1 MIDGRS
7 TKRTRKPS
15 ISKCLVNNSRSALLA
30 AIEIHN
36 KPVFKYR
43 YEVCVLLIIN
53 AWELLLKAYIHKY
66 MKHVRLFRK
75 DGTTKPFNECLECV
89 SGELGN
95 SFLSSYHSLA
105 LLYKHRN
112 SIAHFYSEE
121 MDVIIFSLL
130 KPNVLFYSRFIKQH
144 FKIDLAA
151 ETGLIL
157 LPIGFTKPYSPVD
170 FISNRSSM
178 ADSPTVLKEFIADIV
193 SSTKSLLDAEIEEPI
208 IVDFKIS
215 LINEKRVKNADII
228 AGINNQLPNTPFFTV
243 QSKPNTFKV
252 TDDDPNVPTVRIT
265 RDKANA
271 DGILL
276 HEELSDG
283 LFAEINNVIDAN
295 RLLAGNSAVFILG
308 EKIYFRIYAER
319 HHVVNDPQTLYML
332 ANSALSEIY
341 SPFLYW
347 VLKLPPN
354 YVAQLIFDFMERMR
368 SPHVRALIKLSS
380 LLSVNI
386 LEWLFNCFD
395 NKWRKHPQPPDYYW
409 TIKGMLETRK
419 TSADFILSTLQ
430 MSAGS
435 SLSVPGEPKGLPL
448 HRLLAD
454 DRLAND
460 FLTQSCMR
468 MFAGKKQYRP
478 SSRALDLIC
487 HAKQLQEIGLKVEQ
501 EMTRSIR
508 WHRFLEKLTLHDDQ
522 KNTEHE

>member
-1 MIDGRS
+1 MNNERS

-15 ISKCLVNNSRSALLA
+15 IRRCLVNNSRSALLA

-36 KPVFKYR
+36 KPIFKYR
-43 YEVCVLLIIN
+43 YEVCVLLLIN

-66 MKHVRLFRK
+66 MKHVRLFLK
-75 DGTTKPFNECLECV
+75 DGTTKPFDECLECV
-89 SGELGN
+89 SSELGN
-95 SFLSSYHSLA
+95 SFLPTYHSLA

-130 KPNVLFYSRFIKQH
+130 KPNVLFYSRFIKQY
-144 FKIDLAA
+144 FKIDLAL

-178 ADSPTVLKEFIADIV
+178 ADSSIVLKNFIADIV
-193 SSTKSLLDAEIEEPI
+193 SSTKLLLDAGIEDPI

-243 QSKPNTFKV
+243 QSKPNTLKV
-252 TDDDPNVPTVRIT
+252 TDDPNALAVRIT
-265 RDKANA
+265 HDKANT

-276 HEELSDG
+276 HEELSEG
-283 LFAEINNVIDAN
+283 LFDEINNVVDAN
-295 RLLAGNSAVFILG
+295 RLLAGNSGAFVLG
-308 EKIYFRIYAER
+308 EKVYFRIYAER
-319 HHVVNDPQTLYML
+319 HHVANVPQTLYLL

-341 SPFLYW
+341 SPFFHW
-347 VLKLPPN
+347 VLKLSPN
-354 YVAQLIFDFMERMR
+354 NVAQLIFDFMEHIR

-386 LEWLFNCFD
+386 LEWLFSCFD
-395 NKWRKHPQPPDYYW
+395 NKWQNHPQPPDYYF
-409 TIKGMLETRK
+409 TIKRMLKIRK
-419 TSADFILSTLQ
+419 TSADARLSTLQ

-435 SLSVPGEPKGLPL
+435 KLNVPGEPKGLPL
-448 HRLLAD
+448 HRLLAEE
-454 DRLAND
+454 RLAND

-468 MFAGKKQYRP
+468 IFAGEKQYRSP
-478 SSRALDLIC
+478 SRVLDLIC
-487 HAKQLQEIGLKVEQ
+487 HAKQLQEIGPQVEK
-501 EMTRSIR
+501 EMIRSVR
-508 WHRFLEKLTLHDDQ
+508 WHSFLEKLTVHDDL
-522 KNTEHE
+522 NTTEFE